1 MAKKQTKKV
10 EVEPQIE
17 TMEEVVTEFFEETVV
32 AEPKIKKPVVEI
44 TKPKKSSWEVKDR
57 TYILK
62 NNATPLSKSIRSANI
77 YYFDEE
83 LGYERELKHTSNQRS
98 VFVDEMKGDQRL
110 AHIIFRKGVLVVPKN
125 KVTLQKLLSLYHP
138 YRDKI
143 YSELKPEVNAAN
155 EIDWLELEIEA
166 LNAAMNLDIDMAEA
180 VMRVEKGSK
189 VSNMSSKELKR
200 DLLLYAKRN
209 PELFLELVN
218 DENVVLR
225 NFGIK
230 ATEMGILK
238 LSSDQRT
245 FSWGSNDRKLMNV
258 PFDEHPYS
266 ALAAWF
272 KTDEGMEIYSNIEKR
287 LN

>member
-1 MAKKQTKKV
+1 MAKKKETKKEIV
-10 EVEPQIE
+10 
-17 TMEEVVTEFFEETVV
+17 TEEVTQVVEQPKTVV
-32 AEPKIKKPVVEI
+32 KEKPLPTQKKDTWEI
-44 TKPKKSSWEVKDR
+44 KDR
-57 TYILK
+57 TYFLK
-62 NNATPLSKSIRSANI
+62 GGKKPLSYTIKSTGIHW
-77 YYFDEE
+77 FDEE
-83 LGYERELKHTSNQRS
+83 KGYERELKYCSNQRTC
-98 VFVDEMKGDQRL
+98 FVDEMKGDQRL
-110 AHIIFRKGVLVVPKN
+110 EHIVFRSGVLLVPREK
-125 KVTLQKLLSLYHP
+125 TILQKLLSLYHP
-138 YRDKI
+138 HKNKI
-143 YSELKPEVNAAN
+143 FREFKPEVQAVN

-166 LNAAMNLDIDMAEA
+166 LNTAQSLDIDMAEA
-180 VMRVEKGSK
+180 VMRVELGSK
-189 VSNMSSKELKR
+189 VSEMSSKELKR

-209 PELFLELVN
+209 PVLFLELVN
-218 DENVVLR
+218 DDNVQLR

>member
-1 MAKKQTKKV
+1 MKYGR
-10 EVEPQIE
+10 
-17 TMEEVVTEFFEETVV
+17 
-32 AEPKIKKPVVEI
+32 
-44 TKPKKSSWEVKDR
+44 S
-57 TYILK
+57 
-62 NNATPLSKSIRSANI
+62 PLSYSIKASDI

-83 LGYERELKHTSNQRS
+83 AGYERELRYTSNQRT
-98 VFVDEMKGDQRL
+98 VFVDEMQGDKRL
-110 AHIIFRKGVLVVPKN
+110 AHIIFRDGVLAVPKN

-138 YRDKI
+138 MKNRLF
-143 YSELKPEVNAAN
+143 EEVNKVEEASS
-155 EIDWLELEIEA
+155 EIDTLELEIRA
-166 LNAAMNLDIDMAEA
+166 LNAAQNLDIDMAEA
-180 VMRVEKGSK
+180 VMRVEKGSE
-189 VSNMSSKELKR
+189 VSGMSSKELKR

-209 PELFLELVN
+209 PGLFLDLVD
-218 DENVVLR
+218 DENVMLR
-225 NFGIK
+225 NFGIR
-230 ATEMGILK
+230 ATEMGLLK